1 MKSCTANAET
11 PSKKSEWRTNKQTNT
26 EKNVNITTQTNTEK
40 NVSITT
46 QTNTEKYIHQ
56 YKIQTNTD
64 ERKERTLA

>member
-46 QTNTEKYIHQ
+46 QTNTEKYIH
-56 YKIQTNTD
+56 
-64 ERKERTLA
+64 